1 MQASFTSMGGRPT
14 ALRPDVD
21 VVLSLKNSLY
31 KSVMFDC
38 FVRLGGKDTHQNND
52 AEKETA
58 REALRVFGARCSG
71 AEHRIGAAGGGGE
84 VVRFFKPESRY
95 ASRSFVE
102 VDEAAALESECQF
115 LTSLFT
121 SFLSSS
127 RAILSLFIICPPY
140 INGIRDHVVFVMCP
154 SLGKS
159 FRATLT
165 KL

>member
-14 ALRPDVD
+14 VLRPDVD

-38 FVRLGGKDTHQNND
+38 FVRLGGKDTNQNND

-58 REALRVFGARCSG
+58 REALRVFGARSG
-71 AEHRIGAAGGGGE
+71 AGGGDE

-102 VDEAAALESECQF
+102 VDEAAALDSEF
-115 LTSLFT
+115 VLPTYHTSPCLH
-121 SFLSSS
+121 
-127 RAILSLFIICPPY
+127 RERY
-140 INGIRDHVVFVMCP
+140 
-154 SLGKS
+154 
-159 FRATLT
+159 
-165 KL
+165 